1 FEHPGLELMPVLL
14 HEAIPSIPL
23 IWDFRLLQALAV
35 IGIYAFTLLLAK
47 RIIDY
52 LGISRA
58 YRYGVYIF
66 TVGSS
71 LLMQYTEVIE
81 WRGTEF
87 ITAIQLCM
95 VYLLALYYTD
105 YGKGGRGALREEL
118 ENMILPATLVLAILS
133 VWIWSGGFVNLLALV
148 VAIPMIWLYRFVIKK
163 HPGVWKYV
171 AAGIA
176 LGAVI
181 LFFAAAPVENMIS
194 GFTVHYGLPSCTANP
209 INIGEIQCL
218 NASNGLMLVLMDLV
232 FGAVAIVMLL
242 QDKGLFV
249 SQKSEYEYFIYIILI
264 MALLQLPLAM
274 VYIRALSLIAPYL
287 ALLFGFG
294 VVAMF
299 TEFAKRGSNPLV
311 RAIVF
316 LMIAIATIVGMLLF
330 FSASLYLHSQSTPA
344 GLQAIAAYLN
354 INAQNST
361 VLAYFGYGDY
371 LEAYG
376 HVKVYADTVQELNY
390 SRIEQYDN
398 IFLSSGSSACNLLS
412 AVKPA
417 PQYVLLSPIMK
428 NISIFA
434 NASNSSLISNP
445 AGIEQCGYELVK
457 NESGFWLFIN
467 NKSKNT
473 YN

>member
-1 FEHPGLELMPVLL
+1 M
-14 HEAIPSIPL
+14 
-23 IWDFRLLQALAV
+23 
-35 IGIYAFTLLLAK
+35 
-47 RIIDY
+47 
-52 LGISRA
+52 
-58 YRYGVYIF
+58 
-66 TVGSS
+66 
-71 LLMQYTEVIE
+71 
-81 WRGTEF
+81 
-87 ITAIQLCM
+87 
-95 VYLLALYYTD
+95 
-105 YGKGGRGALREEL
+105 
-118 ENMILPATLVLAILS
+118 
-133 VWIWSGGFVNLLALV
+133 
-148 VAIPMIWLYRFVIKK
+148 
-163 HPGVWKYV
+163 
-171 AAGIA
+171 
-176 LGAVI
+176 
-181 LFFAAAPVENMIS
+181 
-194 GFTVHYGLPSCTANP
+194 
-209 INIGEIQCL
+209 
-218 NASNGLMLVLMDLV
+218 
-232 FGAVAIVMLL
+232 
-242 QDKGLFV
+242 
-249 SQKSEYEYFIYIILI
+249 
-264 MALLQLPLAM
+264 
-274 VYIRALSLIAPYL
+274 SLIAPYL